1 MLGAL
6 IAVTACSDEKG
17 REIIAPDLIRHTN
30 SSVAA
35 AEDRYF
41 TSDGIQI
48 HFVDEGRGTP
58 VLLIHGY
65 TSDIDGGW
73 RNRGVIDALISDG
86 YRVIAYDNRGHGKS
100 DKPKDVSMYGVNM
113 VEDGRRLLDYL
124 DIDQAHVVGY
134 SMGARFANK
143 LRELHPDRVMSLT
156 VGGTG
161 WPTASPT
168 LTSELIEH
176 VDQQLRDRG
185 FLDEEERAALVAV
198 RVSSLEIPANESELG
213 QNKVPM
219 LVIGGEQDRPER
231 AQKLAEITS
240 NAKFKM
246 VPGDHRAAPQT
257 PEFMEALLEFLDEHE
272 PNRQ

>member
-6 IAVTACSDEKG
+6 IAVTACSDGKG
-17 REIIAPDLIRHTN
+17 GEIIAPDLIRHTN
-30 SSVAA
+30 SSDAA
-35 AEDRYF
+35 AEERFF

-156 VGGTG
+156 VGGTCLLY
-161 WPTASPT
+161 TSPSPRD
-168 LTSELIEH
+168 LSTS
-176 VDQQLRDRG
+176 RMP
-185 FLDEEERAALVAV
+185 
-198 RVSSLEIPANESELG
+198 SSA
-213 QNKVPM
+213 
-219 LVIGGEQDRPER
+219 
-231 AQKLAEITS
+231 
-240 NAKFKM
+240 
-246 VPGDHRAAPQT
+246 
-257 PEFMEALLEFLDEHE
+257 
-272 PNRQ
+272 